1 MPDTAVYQTHALS
14 TESLE
19 LSTRGAVGEGMTS
32 LDAIDWRTWS
42 PTDRATLL
50 FIIEMAVPRIL
61 LIEKKRGLG
70 AGKVNAPGGR
80 LEPGERPIDAAVREL
95 REELCVGATGV
106 VEHGELSFHFV
117 DGYKLHCHVF
127 RADHCEGEPTET
139 DEATP
144 LWTSLDAIPFHR
156 MWADDALWLPR
167 LIAGET
173 FRGRFIFDGDRMVDH
188 ELQATGLVPLRQ

>member
-1 MPDTAVYQTHALS
+1 
-14 TESLE
+14 
-19 LSTRGAVGEGMTS
+19 MTS
-32 LDAIDWRTWS
+32 VSEIDWSKWS

-50 FIIEMAVPRIL
+50 FVVESDRIL

-80 LEPGERPIDAAVREL
+80 IEAGERPIDAAVREL

-106 VEHGELSFHFV
+106 VEHGELSFHFI

-127 RADHCEGEPTET
+127 RADACKGEPVET

-144 LWTSLDAIPFHR
+144 LWSSLSSIPFHR
-156 MWADDALWLPR
+156 MWADDALWLPI
-167 LIAGET
+167 LIAGQT
-173 FRGRFIFDGDRMVDH
+173 FRGRFIFDGDTMVDH
-188 ELQATGLVPLRQ
+188 DLVRLGPVAPLSARP